1 MQTLRALLLLTLCAS
16 AVCATGCAT
25 QTKPWDPP
33 EGRALFEQLPNWQ
46 GKAARQCGGHLR
58 PEQRKPGMTDR
69 C

>member
-1 MQTLRALLLLTLCAS
+1 MLTLRALLLLTLCAS

-25 QTKPWDPP
+25 QTRAWDPP

-46 GKAARQCGGHLR
+46 GKAGRVCGGHLR